1 MPNIPNPPKN
11 EQIVWFENHISA
23 WQAAPTSYGTNA
35 AAVSNLASAI
45 VAARAAYNNAQ
56 LAKQNAKN
64 AVVGQD
70 EQVANMLA
78 IGRDLVN
85 VMKSFIENSNNPALW
100 AQAGLVPDADPGT
113 APDPVA
119 PYQLNANLD
128 SQGNVIVKWKTSQP
142 AGVSGVIYSVRRS
155 VDMGQGDGG
164 YVLLDS
170 VGGKEFIDTTVPV
183 GAASVSYAVQAK
195 RGNQTS
201 GWSEALTVKFGRAS
215 GSGSGSFSITSTQTT
230 PANGVRIAA

>member
-11 EQIVWFENHISA
+11 DQIVWFENHIAA
-23 WQAAPTSYGTNA
+23 WQASPTSYGTNA
-35 AAVSNLASAI
+35 AAVTNLATAI
-45 VAARAAYNNAQ
+45 VAARTAYNNAQ
-56 LAKQNAKN
+56 LARQAAKN
-64 AVVGQD
+64 ATVGQD
-70 EQVANMLA
+70 EQVANMLT
-78 IGRDLVN
+78 IGRDLVG

-100 AQAGLVPDADPGT
+100 AQAGLVPDSAPGT
-113 APDPVA
+113 SPSPNA

-142 AGVSGVIYSVRRS
+142 AGVSGVIYSIRRS
-155 VDMGQGDGG
+155 VDMGQGDAG

-195 RGNQTS
+195 RGTQVS

-215 GSGSGSFSITSTQTT
+215 GGGLSISSAETS
-230 PANGVRIAA
+230 PSSDVRIAA